1 MGGVEKFLEEGRL
14 FLCSRLQFVQIV
26 LSCDC
31 VSIAC
36 RNSGGDF
43 DRVRNDCCGF
53 GNAASEGLVS
63 RMEMSDL
70 VSPKQVSRAIGVSES
85 SLKRWCDQGL
95 LQTVRT
101 AGGHRKIEVSEVVRF
116 IRDRNLALR
125 APEVLDLPPV
135 SERAELGLVRG
146 QSLLTSAL
154 LAGNELLVRQIIFDL
169 YLAKHPVCVICDE
182 VLAVAFREIGE
193 RWACQ
198 EADPFQ
204 ERRGCEI
211 AVRVMFDLRRCQRP
225 PEPAL
230 NAIGGTI
237 EGDQYS
243 IPSTMAELVLRD
255 AGWNAVS
262 LGTSLPFSSLIRAV
276 VETRPRLFWL
286 SVSYIPPSIDFIKE
300 FARLSQACMES
311 GAALVVGGRALTES
325 LRLKMT
331 YSAYCDT
338 MQHLERFARTH
349 SHVISTSAA
358 TSTGDGRVDREVVSH
373 PITHSLEN
381 QS

>member
-1 MGGVEKFLEEGRL
+1 
-14 FLCSRLQFVQIV
+14 
-26 LSCDC
+26 
-31 VSIAC
+31 
-36 RNSGGDF
+36 
-43 DRVRNDCCGF
+43 
-53 GNAASEGLVS
+53 
-63 RMEMSDL
+63 MEMSDL

-101 AGGHRKIEVSEVVRF
+101 AGGHRKIEISEVVRF
-116 IRDRNLALR
+116 VRDRNLVLR
-125 APEVLDLPPV
+125 APEVLDLPPA

-169 YLAKHPVCVICDE
+169 YLAKHPISVICDE
-182 VLAVAFREIGE
+182 VLASAFREIGE

-211 AVRVMFDLRRCQRP
+211 AVRIMFDLRRCQRP
-225 PEPAL
+225 PEPSW

-237 EGDQYS
+237 EGDLYS

-255 AGWNAVS
+255 AGWNAIS
-262 LGTSLPFSSLIRAV
+262 LGTSLPFSSLIRAIA
-276 VETRPRLFWL
+276 ETRPRLFWL
-286 SVSYIPPSIDFIKE
+286 SVSYIQPSIDFIQE
-300 FARLSQACMES
+300 FSRLSQICMES
-311 GAALVVGGRALTES
+311 GTALVVGGRALSES

-338 MQHLERFARTH
+338 MQHLETFARTH
-349 SHVISTSAA
+349 SRVIAGAIDASMGA
-358 TSTGDGRVDREVVSH
+358 TPANRVVGHS
-373 PITHSLEN
+373 ITNRLEN
-381 QS
+381 